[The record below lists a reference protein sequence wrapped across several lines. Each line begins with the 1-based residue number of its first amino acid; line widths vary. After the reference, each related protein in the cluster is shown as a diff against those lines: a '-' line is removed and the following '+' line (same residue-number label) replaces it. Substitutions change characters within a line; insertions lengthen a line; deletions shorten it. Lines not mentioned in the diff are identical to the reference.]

1 MNSGFLF
8 GMLLF
13 FTTIL
18 AIVVVYAGFVIY
30 FAHSRINSLKDELET
45 AELSAAKYKLRT
57 SKAVSKS
64 LDLSKK
70 LDEMAEELYCLNG
83 VPPKGYF
90 VGMFERTLTR
100 SKDGNSN

>member
-18 AIVVVYAGFVIY
+18 AIVVVYAGFAIY
-30 FAHSRINSLKDELET
+30 FASSRINRLKDELET
-45 AELSAAKYKLRT
+45 AEISLDACKTLKF
-57 SKAVSKS
+57 KAVSKS
-64 LDLSKK
+64 LDLSKR
-70 LDEMAEELYCLNG
+70 LDEMAEELYRLNG

-90 VGMFERTLTR
+90 VGMLGGTLTR
-100 SKDGNSN
+100 SKDD